1 MIIDHIKRTIQLGS
15 VYSIGSISQ
24 GALFVLLFP
33 IYTSF
38 LSPQDF
44 GIIGLMS
51 ITVSLLSRFVSS
63 PINSA
68 FTRFYYAPEYKEK
81 SGLLLFNLF
90 LWALL
95 IITCCAVIFWRV
107 SEYLAGILLQDRNL
121 GHLLKIYA
129 LILFLQP
136 FSSLFLCL
144 LRMLERAKYF
154 IFTSISSALL
164 SAGLTLYLLTVLKK
178 GVLALIVGNL
188 FGLIVIAIMI
198 FPVFIKR
205 LTFKLS
211 RSVLIPPLKYA
222 YPLLLSEYSNLL
234 IQSGDRYV
242 LRIFNSVSVV
252 GLYSFGY
259 QIAGILQ
266 IALVTPLKQALQPVV
281 LKQEEDPEA
290 IRDFLRVGAT
300 YFYLIGC
307 AACLLISLFSREIL
321 TLFAR
326 NEAFWEAWIIVP
338 IITYSYVQHGVGNF
352 VGWGMGLMKKSFHV
366 SGIVLIAASV
376 NIGLNFLFVPQW
388 GMLGAAFATMLSYIV
403 WNFLK
408 AYYSAKFYNL
418 HFEVGRFLHITGI
431 GFGLYGLSLLVANSS
446 AVEINMALKFLFF
459 LGYPLMLWSTG
470 FFSEGE
476 KEYLLKPVNGFKRIY
491 RSISYSKD
499 ISGRER

>member
-1 MIIDHIKRTIQLGS
+1 MNSSFKKIVSLGS
-15 VYSIGSISQ
+15 LYSLGSISQ

-51 ITVSLLSRFVSS
+51 ITVSLLTRFVSS

-68 FTRFYYAPEYKEK
+68 FTRFYYAPEYEEK
-81 SGLLLFNLF
+81 SGILLFNLF

-95 IITCCAVIFWRV
+95 IVTCCAVTFWRI
-107 SEYLAGILLQDRNL
+107 SEYLAGIILQDRNL
-121 GHLLKIYA
+121 AHLLKIYA

-136 FSSLFLCL
+136 FSSLFFCL

-154 IFTSISSALL
+154 VFTSISSLLL
-164 SAGLTLYLLTVLKK
+164 SAGLTLYLLIVLKK
-178 GVLALIVGNL
+178 GVLSLIVGNL
-188 FGLIVIAIMI
+188 FSLIITVIMI
-198 FPVFIKR
+198 LPIFIRRSTFR
-205 LTFKLS
+205 LSHST
-211 RSVLIPPLKYA
+211 LIPPLKYA

-242 LRIFNSVSVV
+242 LRIFNSVSMV
-252 GLYSFGY
+252 GLYAFGY

-266 IALVTPLKQALQPVV
+266 TALVTPLKQALQPVV
-281 LKQEEDPEA
+281 LKQEKDSEA
-290 IRDFLRVGAT
+290 IRGFLRMGAT

-321 TLFAR
+321 MLFAR
-326 NEAFWEAWIIVP
+326 KEAFWAAWVIVP
-338 IITYSYVQHGVGNF
+338 IITYSYVQHGLGNF

-366 SGIVLIAASV
+366 SGIVLVAALV

-403 WNFLK
+403 WNVLK
-408 AYYSAKFYNL
+408 AYYSAKFYDL
-418 HFEVGRFLHITGI
+418 RFEVGRLLHITVI
-431 GFGLYGLSLLVANSS
+431 GFGLYGLSLLVDNNGAIGTD
-446 AVEINMALKFLFF
+446 VALKLLLF
-459 LGYPLMLWSTG
+459 LGYPLILWSTG
-470 FFSEGE
+470 FFSERE
-476 KEYLLKPVNGFKRIY
+476 KEYLLKPVNRFKKAY
-491 RSISYSKD
+491 
-499 ISGRER
+499 

>member
-15 VYSIGSISQ
+15 IYSIGSISQ

-51 ITVSLLSRFVSS
+51 ITVSVLTRFVSS
-63 PINSA
+63 PLNSA
-68 FTRFYYAPEYKEK
+68 FTRFYYAPEYREK
-81 SGLLLFNLF
+81 SGILLFNLF

-95 IITCCAVIFWRV
+95 IITCFAVIFWRI
-107 SEYLAGILLQDRNL
+107 SEYLAGVLLQDRNL
-121 GHLLKIYA
+121 AHLLKIYA

-154 IFTSISSALL
+154 VFTSISSLLL

-188 FGLIVIAIMI
+188 LSLIVTIIMVL
-198 FPVFIKR
+198 PVFIKKS
-205 LTFKLS
+205 TFKLS
-211 RSVLIPPLKYA
+211 RSTLIPPLKYA

-242 LRIFNSVSVV
+242 LRIFNSVSMV

-266 IALVTPLKQALQPVV
+266 TALVTPLKQALQPVV

-290 IRDFLRVGAT
+290 IRHLLRMGAT

-321 TLFAR
+321 MLFAR
-326 NEAFWEAWIIVP
+326 KEVFWAAWVIVP
-338 IITYSYVQHGVGNF
+338 IITYSYVQHGLGNF

-366 SGIVLIAASV
+366 SGIVLVAALV

-388 GMLGAAFATMLSYIV
+388 DMLGAAFATMLSYIV

-408 AYYSAKFYNL
+408 AYYSAKFYDL
-418 HFEVGRFLHITGI
+418 HFEVGRLLHITGI
-431 GFGLYGLSLLVANSS
+431 GFGLYGLSLLVANNR
-446 AVEINMALKFLFF
+446 AIGTDVALKLLFF
-459 LGYPLMLWSTG
+459 FGYPLILWGTG

-476 KEYLLKPVNGFKRIY
+476 KEYLLKPVNRLKKVY
-491 RSISYSKD
+491 
-499 ISGRER
+499 

>member
-15 VYSIGSISQ
+15 IYSIGSISQ

-51 ITVSLLSRFVSS
+51 ITVSLLTRFVSS

-81 SGLLLFNLF
+81 NGILLFNLF

-95 IITCCAVIFWRV
+95 IITCCAVIFWRI
-107 SEYLAGILLQDRNL
+107 SEYLAGVLLQDRNL
-121 GHLLKIYA
+121 AHLLKVYA

-136 FSSLFLCL
+136 LSSLFLCL
-144 LRMLERAKYF
+144 LRMLEKAKYSV
-154 IFTSISSALL
+154 FTSISSLLL
-164 SAGLTLYLLTVLKK
+164 SAGLTLYLLIVLKE

-188 FGLIVIAIMI
+188 IGLIVTVIMVL
-198 FPVFIKR
+198 PVFVKR
-205 LTFKLS
+205 STFKLS

-242 LRIFNSVSVV
+242 LRIFNSVSMV
-252 GLYSFGY
+252 GLYAFGY

-266 IALVTPLKQALQPVV
+266 TALVTPVKQALQPIV

-290 IRDFLRVGAT
+290 VRHFLKVGAT

-321 TLFAR
+321 MLFAR
-326 NEAFWEAWIIVP
+326 KEAFWGAWVIVP
-338 IITYSYVQHGVGNF
+338 IITYSYVQHGIGNF
-352 VGWGMGLMKKSFHV
+352 VGWGMGLMKKSFHM
-366 SGIVLIAASV
+366 SGIVLIAASA

-403 WNFLK
+403 WNVLK
-408 AYYSAKFYNL
+408 AYYSAKFYDL
-418 HFEVGRFLHITGI
+418 HFEVGRLLHITVI
-431 GFGLYGLSLLVANSS
+431 GVGLYGLSLFIANNG
-446 AVEINMALKFLFF
+446 AIGTDMALKLLCC
-459 LGYPLMLWSTG
+459 LGYPLILWGTG
-470 FFSEGE
+470 FFSGNE
-476 KEYLLKPVNGFKRIY
+476 KEYLLKPVKGFKKVY
-491 RSISYSKD
+491 
-499 ISGRER
+499 

>member
-15 VYSIGSISQ
+15 IYSIGSISQ

-38 LSPQDF
+38 LSPHDF

-51 ITVSLLSRFVSS
+51 ITVSLLTRFVSS

-81 SGLLLFNLF
+81 SGILLFNLF

-95 IITCCAVIFWRV
+95 IITCCAVIFWRI
-107 SEYLAGILLQDRNL
+107 SEHLAGVLLQDRNL
-121 GHLLKIYA
+121 AHLLKIYA

-136 FSSLFLCL
+136 LSSLFLCL

-154 IFTSISSALL
+154 VFTSISSLLL
-164 SAGLTLYLLTVLKK
+164 SAGLTLYLLIVLKK
-178 GVLALIVGNL
+178 GVLSLIVGNL
-188 FGLIVIAIMI
+188 FSLIVTVIMV

-205 LTFKLS
+205 STFKLS

-242 LRIFNSVSVV
+242 LRFFNSVSMV
-252 GLYSFGY
+252 GIYSFGY

-266 IALVTPLKQALQPVV
+266 TALVTPLKQALQPVV

-290 IRDFLRVGAT
+290 IRHFLRVGAT
-300 YFYLIGC
+300 YFYLVGC

-321 TLFAR
+321 MLFAR
-326 NEAFWEAWIIVP
+326 KEVFWAAWVIVP
-338 IITYSYVQHGVGNF
+338 IITYSYVQHGLGNF

-366 SGIVLIAASV
+366 SGTVLVAALV

-408 AYYSAKFYNL
+408 AYYSAKFYGL
-418 HFEVGRFLHITGI
+418 HFEVSRLLHITVI
-431 GFGLYGLSLLVANSS
+431 GFGLYGLSLVVANNR
-446 AVEINMALKFLFF
+446 AIGTEVALKFLFF
-459 LGYPLMLWSTG
+459 LGYPLILWGTG

-476 KEYLLKPVNGFKRIY
+476 KEHLLKLVNRFKKVY
-491 RSISYSKD
+491 
-499 ISGRER
+499 

>member
-1 MIIDHIKRTIQLGS
+1 MIIDHIRRTIQLGS
-15 VYSIGSISQ
+15 IYSIGSISQ

-38 LSPQDF
+38 LSPHDF

-51 ITVSLLSRFVSS
+51 ITVSLLTRFVSA

-81 SGLLLFNLF
+81 SGILLFNLF
-90 LWALL
+90 LWTLL
-95 IITCCAVIFWRV
+95 IITCCAVIFWRI
-107 SEYLAGILLQDRNL
+107 SEYLAGVLLQDRNL
-121 GHLLKIYA
+121 AHLLKIYA

-136 FSSLFLCL
+136 LSSLFLCL

-154 IFTSISSALL
+154 VFTSISSLLL

-188 FGLIVIAIMI
+188 LSLIVTVIMVL
-198 FPVFIKR
+198 PVFIKR
-205 LTFKLS
+205 STFKLS
-211 RSVLIPPLKYA
+211 CSTLIPPLKYA

-242 LRIFNSVSVV
+242 LRIFNSVSMV
-252 GLYSFGY
+252 GLYAFGY

-266 IALVTPLKQALQPVV
+266 TALVTPLKQALQPVV
-281 LKQEEDPEA
+281 LKQEADPEA
-290 IRDFLRVGAT
+290 IRSFLRVGAT
-300 YFYLIGC
+300 YFYLVGC

-321 TLFAR
+321 MLFAR
-326 NEAFWEAWIIVP
+326 KEAFWAAWVIVP
-338 IITYSYVQHGVGNF
+338 IITYSYVQHGLGNF

-366 SGIVLIAASV
+366 SGIVLVAAVV

-403 WNFLK
+403 WNLLK
-408 AYYSAKFYNL
+408 AYYSAKFYSL
-418 HFEVGRFLHITGI
+418 HFEVGRLLHITVI
-431 GFGLYGLSLLVANSS
+431 GFGLYGLSLVADNSGTIGTE
-446 AVEINMALKFLFF
+446 VALKLLFF
-459 LGYPLMLWSTG
+459 LGYPLILWSTG
-470 FFSEGE
+470 FFLESE
-476 KEYLLKPVNGFKRIY
+476 KEYLLKPVNRFKKIY
-491 RSISYSKD
+491 
-499 ISGRER
+499 

>member
-15 VYSIGSISQ
+15 IYSIGSISQ

-44 GIIGLMS
+44 GIIGLIS
-51 ITVSLLSRFVSS
+51 ITVSLLTRFVSS
-63 PINSA
+63 PLNSA
-68 FTRFYYAPEYKEK
+68 FTRFYYSPEYREK
-81 SGLLLFNLF
+81 SGILLFNLF

-95 IITCCAVIFWRV
+95 IITCFAVIFWRI

-121 GHLLKIYA
+121 AHLLKIYA

-154 IFTSISSALL
+154 VFTSISSLLL

-188 FGLIVIAIMI
+188 LSLIVTIIMVL
-198 FPVFIKR
+198 PVFIKKS
-205 LTFKLS
+205 TFKLS
-211 RSVLIPPLKYA
+211 RSTLIPPLKYA

-242 LRIFNSVSVV
+242 LRIFNSVSTV

-266 IALVTPLKQALQPVV
+266 TALVTPLKQALQPVV

-290 IRDFLRVGAT
+290 IRHLLRMGAT

-321 TLFAR
+321 MLFAR
-326 NEAFWEAWIIVP
+326 KEVFWAAWVIVP
-338 IITYSYVQHGVGNF
+338 TITYSYVQHGLGNF

-366 SGIVLIAASV
+366 SGIVLVAALV
-376 NIGLNFLFVPQW
+376 NIGLNFLFIPQW
-388 GMLGAAFATMLSYIV
+388 GMLGAAFATMVSYIV

-408 AYYSAKFYNL
+408 AYYSAKFYDL
-418 HFEVGRFLHITGI
+418 HFEVGRLLHITGI
-431 GFGLYGLSLLVANSS
+431 GFGLYGLSLLVANNRGIGTD
-446 AVEINMALKFLFF
+446 VALKLLFF
-459 LGYPLMLWSTG
+459 FGYPLILWGTG

-476 KEYLLKPVNGFKRIY
+476 KEYLLKPVNRLKKVY
-491 RSISYSKD
+491 
-499 ISGRER
+499 

>member
-1 MIIDHIKRTIQLGS
+1 MIIDQIKRTIQLGS
-15 VYSIGSISQ
+15 IYSIGSISQ

-38 LSPQDF
+38 LSPHDF

-51 ITVSLLSRFVSS
+51 ITVSLLTRFVSA

-81 SGLLLFNLF
+81 SGILLFNLF

-95 IITCCAVIFWRV
+95 IITFCTVIFWRI
-107 SEYLAGILLQDRNL
+107 SEYLAGVLLQDRSL
-121 GHLLKIYA
+121 AHLLKVYA

-136 FSSLFLCL
+136 LSSLFLCL

-154 IFTSISSALL
+154 VFTSISSLL
-164 SAGLTLYLLTVLKK
+164 ISAGLTLYLLIVLKK
-178 GVLALIVGNL
+178 GVLSLIVGNL
-188 FGLIVIAIMI
+188 LSLIVTVIMVL
-198 FPVFIKR
+198 PVFIKR
-205 LTFKLS
+205 STFKLS
-211 RSVLIPPLKYA
+211 RSILIPPLKYA

-242 LRIFNSVSVV
+242 LRIFNSVSMV

-266 IALVTPLKQALQPVV
+266 TALVTPLKQALQPVV
-281 LKQEEDPEA
+281 LKQEADPAA
-290 IRDFLRVGAT
+290 IRGFLRVGAT

-321 TLFAR
+321 MLFAR
-326 NEAFWEAWIIVP
+326 KEVFWAAWVIVP
-338 IITYSYVQHGVGNF
+338 IITYSYVQHGLGNF

-366 SGIVLIAASV
+366 SGIVLVAALV
-376 NIGLNFLFVPQW
+376 NIGLNFLLVPQW

-403 WNFLK
+403 WNVLK
-408 AYYSAKFYNL
+408 AYYSAKFYDL
-418 HFEVGRFLHITGI
+418 RFEVGRLLHITVI
-431 GFGLYGLSLLVANSS
+431 GFGLYGLSLLVDNNGAIGTD
-446 AVEINMALKFLFF
+446 VALKLLFF
-459 LGYPLMLWSTG
+459 LGYPLILWATG
-470 FFSEGE
+470 FFSESE
-476 KEYLLKPVNGFKRIY
+476 KEYLLKPVNRFKKAY
-491 RSISYSKD
+491 
-499 ISGRER
+499 

>member
-15 VYSIGSISQ
+15 IYSIGSISQ

-51 ITVSLLSRFVSS
+51 ITVSLLTRFVSS

-68 FTRFYYAPEYKEK
+68 FTRFYYAPEYREK
-81 SGLLLFNLF
+81 SGILLFNLF

-95 IITCCAVIFWRV
+95 IIICCAIIFWQI
-107 SEYLAGILLQDRNL
+107 SEYLAEILLQDRDL
-121 GHLLKIYA
+121 AHLLKIYA

-136 FSSLFLCL
+136 FSSLLLCL

-154 IFTSISSALL
+154 VFTSISSLLL

-188 FGLIVIAIMI
+188 ISLIVTVIMVL
-198 FPVFIKR
+198 PVFVKR
-205 LTFKLS
+205 STFKLS
-211 RSVLIPPLKYA
+211 RSTLIPPLKYA

-242 LRIFNSVSVV
+242 LRIFNSVSTV

-266 IALVTPLKQALQPVV
+266 TVLVTPLKQALQPVV

-290 IRDFLRVGAT
+290 IRHFLRTGAT
-300 YFYLIGC
+300 YFYLIAC

-321 TLFAR
+321 MLFAR
-326 NEAFWEAWIIVP
+326 KEVFWAAWVIVP
-338 IITYSYVQHGVGNF
+338 IITYSYVQHGLGNF

-366 SGIVLIAASV
+366 SGIVLVAALV
-376 NIGLNFLFVPQW
+376 NIGLNFLLVPQW

-403 WNFLK
+403 WNLLK
-408 AYYSAKFYNL
+408 AYYSAKFYDL
-418 HFEVGRFLHITGI
+418 HFEVGRLLHITGI
-431 GFGLYGLSLLVANSS
+431 GLGLYGLSLLVANSG
-446 AVEINMALKFLFF
+446 AIGTDMALKFLFF
-459 LGYPLMLWSTG
+459 LGYPLILWGTG

-476 KEYLLKPVNGFKRIY
+476 KEYLLKPVNRLKKVY
-491 RSISYSKD
+491 
-499 ISGRER
+499 

>member
-15 VYSIGSISQ
+15 IYSIGSISQ

-38 LSPQDF
+38 LSPHDF

-51 ITVSLLSRFVSS
+51 ITVSLLTRFVSS
-63 PINSA
+63 PLNSA
-68 FTRFYYAPEYKEK
+68 FTRFYYAPEYRGK
-81 SGLLLFNLF
+81 SGILLFNLF

-95 IITCCAVIFWRV
+95 IITCFAVIFWRI
-107 SEYLAGILLQDRNL
+107 SEYLAGVLLQDRNL
-121 GHLLKIYA
+121 AHLLKIYA

-136 FSSLFLCL
+136 LSSLFLCL

-154 IFTSISSALL
+154 VLTSISSLLL
-164 SAGLTLYLLTVLKK
+164 SASLTLYLLTVLKK
-178 GVLALIVGNL
+178 GVLSLIVGNL
-188 FGLIVIAIMI
+188 LSLIVTVIIVL
-198 FPVFIKR
+198 PVFIKQS
-205 LTFKLS
+205 TFKLS
-211 RSVLIPPLKYA
+211 RSTLIPPLKYA

-242 LRIFNSVSVV
+242 LRIFNSVSMV

-266 IALVTPLKQALQPVV
+266 AALVTPLKQALQPVV

-290 IRDFLRVGAT
+290 IRNLLRTGAT

-321 TLFAR
+321 MLFAR
-326 NEAFWEAWIIVP
+326 KEVFWAAWVIVP
-338 IITYSYVQHGVGNF
+338 IITYSYVQHGLGNF

-366 SGIVLIAASV
+366 SGIVLVAALV

-388 GMLGAAFATMLSYIV
+388 GMLGAAFATMVSYIV

-418 HFEVGRFLHITGI
+418 HFEVGRLLHITGI
-431 GFGLYGLSLLVANSS
+431 GFGLYGVSLLVANSGTIGTD
-446 AVEINMALKFLFF
+446 VALKLLFF
-459 LGYPLMLWSTG
+459 FGYPLILWGTG

-476 KEYLLKPVNGFKRIY
+476 KEYLLKPVNRLKKVY
-491 RSISYSKD
+491 
-499 ISGRER
+499 

>member
-15 VYSIGSISQ
+15 IYSIGSISQ

-51 ITVSLLSRFVSS
+51 ITVSLLTRFVSS
-63 PINSA
+63 PLNSA
-68 FTRFYYAPEYKEK
+68 FTRFYYAPEYREK
-81 SGLLLFNLF
+81 SGILLFNLF

-95 IITCCAVIFWRV
+95 IITCFAVIFWRI
-107 SEYLAGILLQDRNL
+107 SEYLAGVLLQDRNL
-121 GHLLKIYA
+121 AHLLKIYA

-154 IFTSISSALL
+154 VFTSISSLLL

-188 FGLIVIAIMI
+188 LSLIVTIIMVL
-198 FPVFIKR
+198 PVFIKKS
-205 LTFKLS
+205 TFRLS
-211 RSVLIPPLKYA
+211 RSTLIPPLKYA

-242 LRIFNSVSVV
+242 LRIFNSVSTV

-266 IALVTPLKQALQPVV
+266 TALVTPLKQALQPVV

-290 IRDFLRVGAT
+290 IRHLLRMGAT

-307 AACLLISLFSREIL
+307 ATCLLISLFSREIL
-321 TLFAR
+321 MLFAR
-326 NEAFWEAWIIVP
+326 KEVFWAAWVIVP
-338 IITYSYVQHGVGNF
+338 TITYSYVQHGLGNF

-366 SGIVLIAASV
+366 SGIVLVAALV
-376 NIGLNFLFVPQW
+376 NIGLNFLFIPQW

-418 HFEVGRFLHITGI
+418 HFEVGRLLHITGI
-431 GFGLYGLSLLVANSS
+431 GFGLYGLSLLVANNR
-446 AVEINMALKFLFF
+446 APPGTRQPPGA
-459 LGYPLMLWSTG
+459 
-470 FFSEGE
+470 
-476 KEYLLKPVNGFKRIY
+476 
-491 RSISYSKD
+491 
-499 ISGRER
+499 

>member
-15 VYSIGSISQ
+15 IYSIGSISQ

-51 ITVSLLSRFVSS
+51 ITVSLLTRFVSS
-63 PINSA
+63 PLNSA
-68 FTRFYYAPEYKEK
+68 FTRFYYAPEYREK
-81 SGLLLFNLF
+81 SGILLFNLF

-95 IITCCAVIFWRV
+95 IITCFAVIFWRI
-107 SEYLAGILLQDRNL
+107 SEYLAGVLLQDRNL
-121 GHLLKIYA
+121 AHLLKIYA

-154 IFTSISSALL
+154 VFTSISSLLL

-188 FGLIVIAIMI
+188 LSLIVTIIMVL
-198 FPVFIKR
+198 PVFIKKS
-205 LTFKLS
+205 TFKLS
-211 RSVLIPPLKYA
+211 RSTLIPPLKYA

-242 LRIFNSVSVV
+242 LRIFNSVSTV

-266 IALVTPLKQALQPVV
+266 TALVTPLKQALQPVV

-290 IRDFLRVGAT
+290 IRHLLRMGAT

-321 TLFAR
+321 MLFAR
-326 NEAFWEAWIIVP
+326 KEVFWAAWVIVP
-338 IITYSYVQHGVGNF
+338 TITYSYVQHGLGNF

-366 SGIVLIAASV
+366 SGIVLVAALV

-408 AYYSAKFYNL
+408 AYYSAKFYDL
-418 HFEVGRFLHITGI
+418 HFEVGRLLHITGI
-431 GFGLYGLSLLVANSS
+431 GFGLYGLSLLVANNR
-446 AVEINMALKFLFF
+446 AIGTDVALKLLFF
-459 LGYPLMLWSTG
+459 FGYPLILWGTG

-476 KEYLLKPVNGFKRIY
+476 KEYLLKPVNRLKKVY
-491 RSISYSKD
+491 
-499 ISGRER
+499 

>member
-15 VYSIGSISQ
+15 IYSIGSISQ

-51 ITVSLLSRFVSS
+51 ITVSLLTRFVSS
-63 PINSA
+63 PLNSA
-68 FTRFYYAPEYKEK
+68 FTRFYYAPEYREK
-81 SGLLLFNLF
+81 SGILLFNLF

-95 IITCCAVIFWRV
+95 IITCFAVIFWRI
-107 SEYLAGILLQDRNL
+107 SEYLAGVLLQDRNL
-121 GHLLKIYA
+121 AHLLKIYA

-154 IFTSISSALL
+154 VFTSISSLLL

-188 FGLIVIAIMI
+188 LSLIVTIIMVL
-198 FPVFIKR
+198 PVFIKKS
-205 LTFKLS
+205 TFKLS
-211 RSVLIPPLKYA
+211 RSTLIPPLKYA

-242 LRIFNSVSVV
+242 LRIFNSVSTV

-266 IALVTPLKQALQPVV
+266 TALVTPLKQALQPVV

-290 IRDFLRVGAT
+290 IRHLLRMGAT

-321 TLFAR
+321 MLFAR
-326 NEAFWEAWIIVP
+326 KEVFWAAWVIVP
-338 IITYSYVQHGVGNF
+338 TITYSYVQHGLGNF

-366 SGIVLIAASV
+366 SGIVLVAALV
-376 NIGLNFLFVPQW
+376 NIGLNFLFIPQW

-408 AYYSAKFYNL
+408 AYYSAKFYDL
-418 HFEVGRFLHITGI
+418 HFEVGRLLHITGI
-431 GFGLYGLSLLVANSS
+431 GFGLYGLSLLVANNRGIGTD
-446 AVEINMALKFLFF
+446 VALKFLFF
-459 LGYPLMLWSTG
+459 LGYPLILWSTG

-476 KEYLLKPVNGFKRIY
+476 KEYLLKPVNRLKKVY
-491 RSISYSKD
+491 
-499 ISGRER
+499 

>member
-1 MIIDHIKRTIQLGS
+1 MNSSFKKIISLGS
-15 VYSIGSISQ
+15 LYSLGSISQ

-51 ITVSLLSRFVSS
+51 ITINLLTRFVSS

-68 FTRFYYAPEYKEK
+68 FTRFYYAPEYEEK
-81 SGLLLFNLF
+81 SGVLLFNLF
-90 LWALL
+90 LLALL
-95 IITCCAVIFWRV
+95 IISCCTVIFWRI
-107 SEYLAGILLQDRNL
+107 SEYLAEVILQDRNL
-121 GHLLKIYA
+121 AHILKIYA
-129 LILFLQP
+129 WILFLQP
-136 FSSLFLCL
+136 FSSLFFCL
-144 LRMLERAKYF
+144 LRMLEKAKYF
-154 IFTSISSALL
+154 VCTSISSLLL
-164 SAGLTLYLLTVLKK
+164 SAGLTLYLLIVLKK
-178 GVLALIVGNL
+178 GVLAPIVGNL
-188 FGLIVIAIMI
+188 FGLMVTVIMI
-198 FPVFIKR
+198 LPVFIKR
-205 LTFKLS
+205 STFKLS
-211 RSVLIPPLKYA
+211 RSTLIPPLKYA
-222 YPLLLSEYSNLL
+222 YPLLLSEYSNLF

-242 LRIFNSVSVV
+242 LRIFNSVSMV

-266 IALVTPLKQALQPVV
+266 TALVTPLKQALQPIV
-281 LKQEEDPEA
+281 LKQEDNPEA
-290 IRDFLRVGAT
+290 IRHFLRLGAT

-321 TLFAR
+321 MLFAR
-326 NEAFWEAWIIVP
+326 KEAFWAAWVIVP

-366 SGIVLIAASV
+366 SGIVLIAALV

-408 AYYSAKFYNL
+408 AYYSARFYNL
-418 HFEVGRFLHITGI
+418 HFEVGRLLHITGI
-431 GFGLYGLSLLVANSS
+431 GFGLYGLSLLVVNNS
-446 AVEINMALKFLFF
+446 ALEINVALKLLFF
-459 LGYPLMLWSTG
+459 LGYPLILWITG
-470 FFSEGE
+470 FFSESE

-491 RSISYSKD
+491 RNVSYSKD
-499 ISGRER
+499 TSER

>member
-15 VYSIGSISQ
+15 IYSIGSISQ

-51 ITVSLLSRFVSS
+51 ITVSLLTRFVSS
-63 PINSA
+63 PLNSA
-68 FTRFYYAPEYKEK
+68 FTRFYYAPEYREK
-81 SGLLLFNLF
+81 SGILLFNLF

-95 IITCCAVIFWRV
+95 IITCFAVIFWRI

-121 GHLLKIYA
+121 AHLLKIYA

-154 IFTSISSALL
+154 VFTSISSLLL

-188 FGLIVIAIMI
+188 LSLIVTIIMVL
-198 FPVFIKR
+198 PVFIKKS
-205 LTFKLS
+205 TFKLS
-211 RSVLIPPLKYA
+211 RSTLIPPLKYA

-242 LRIFNSVSVV
+242 LRIFNSVSTV

-266 IALVTPLKQALQPVV
+266 TALVTPLKQALQPVV

-290 IRDFLRVGAT
+290 IRHLLRMGAT

-321 TLFAR
+321 MLFAR
-326 NEAFWEAWIIVP
+326 KEVFWAAWVIVP
-338 IITYSYVQHGVGNF
+338 TITYSYVQHGLGNF

-366 SGIVLIAASV
+366 SGIVLVAALV

-408 AYYSAKFYNL
+408 AYYSAKFYDL
-418 HFEVGRFLHITGI
+418 HFEVGRLLHITGI
-431 GFGLYGLSLLVANSS
+431 GFGLYGLSLLVANNR
-446 AVEINMALKFLFF
+446 AIGTDVALKLLFF
-459 LGYPLMLWSTG
+459 FGYPLILWGTG

-476 KEYLLKPVNGFKRIY
+476 KEYLLKPVNRLKKVY
-491 RSISYSKD
+491 
-499 ISGRER
+499 

>member
-1 MIIDHIKRTIQLGS
+1 MP
-15 VYSIGSISQ
+15 
-24 GALFVLLFP
+24 LL
-33 IYTSF
+33 
-38 LSPQDF
+38 D
-44 GIIGLMS
+44 
-51 ITVSLLSRFVSS
+51 
-63 PINSA
+63 
-68 FTRFYYAPEYKEK
+68 FYYAPEYKEK

-188 FGLIVIAIMI
+188 FGLIVTVIMI

-205 LTFKLS
+205 STFKLS

-352 VGWGMGLMKKSFHV
+352 VGWGMGLMKKIVPCFRNSV
-366 SGIVLIAASV
+366 DSGIGQYWIKLSLCSSMGHVRGCICYHAILHCVELLESILFSKNSIISTLRLEDFYISQASDSDSTGCLCWLPIAA
-376 NIGLNFLFVPQW
+376 L
-388 GMLGAAFATMLSYIV
+388 
-403 WNFLK
+403 
-408 AYYSAKFYNL
+408 
-418 HFEVGRFLHITGI
+418 
-431 GFGLYGLSLLVANSS
+431 
-446 AVEINMALKFLFF
+446 
-459 LGYPLMLWSTG
+459 
-470 FFSEGE
+470 
-476 KEYLLKPVNGFKRIY
+476 
-491 RSISYSKD
+491 
-499 ISGRER
+499 

>member
-1 MIIDHIKRTIQLGS
+1 MNSSFKKIISLGS
-15 VYSIGSISQ
+15 LYSLGSISQ

-51 ITVSLLSRFVSS
+51 ITVSLLTRFVSA

-81 SGLLLFNLF
+81 SGILLFNLF

-95 IITCCAVIFWRV
+95 IITCCAVIFWQI
-107 SEYLAGILLQDRNL
+107 SEYLAGIILQDRNL
-121 GHLLKIYA
+121 AHLLKIYA

-136 FSSLFLCL
+136 LSSLFLCL

-154 IFTSISSALL
+154 VCTSISSLL
-164 SAGLTLYLLTVLKK
+164 ISAGLTLYLLTVLKK
-178 GVLALIVGNL
+178 GVLSLIVGNL
-188 FGLIVIAIMI
+188 FSLIVTVIMVL
-198 FPVFIKR
+198 PVFIKR
-205 LTFKLS
+205 STFKPS

-242 LRIFNSVSVV
+242 LRIFNSVSMV

-266 IALVTPLKQALQPVV
+266 TALVTPLKQALQPIV

-290 IRDFLRVGAT
+290 IRHFLRVGAT

-321 TLFAR
+321 MIFAR
-326 NEAFWEAWIIVP
+326 KEAFWAAWVIVP
-338 IITYSYVQHGVGNF
+338 IITYSYVQHGLGNF

-366 SGIVLIAASV
+366 SGIVLVAALV

-403 WNFLK
+403 WNGLK
-408 AYYSAKFYNL
+408 AYYSAKFYDL
-418 HFEVGRFLHITGI
+418 RFEVGRLLHITGI
-431 GFGLYGLSLLVANSS
+431 GFGLYGVSLLVTNNGTIGTD
-446 AVEINMALKFLFF
+446 VALKFLFF
-459 LGYPLMLWSTG
+459 LGYPLILWGTG

-476 KEYLLKPVNGFKRIY
+476 KEYLLKPVKGLKKVY
-491 RSISYSKD
+491 
-499 ISGRER
+499 

>member
-15 VYSIGSISQ
+15 IYSIGSISQ

-51 ITVSLLSRFVSS
+51 ITVSLLTRFVSS

-68 FTRFYYAPEYKEK
+68 FTRFYYAPEYREK
-81 SGLLLFNLF
+81 SGILLFNLF

-95 IITCCAVIFWRV
+95 IIICCAIIFWQI
-107 SEYLAGILLQDRNL
+107 SEYLAGILLQGRNL
-121 GHLLKIYA
+121 AYLLKIYA

-154 IFTSISSALL
+154 VFTSISSLLL

-188 FGLIVIAIMI
+188 LGLIVTVIMVL
-198 FPVFIKR
+198 PVFIKR
-205 LTFKLS
+205 STFKLS

-242 LRIFNSVSVV
+242 LRIFNSVSTV

-266 IALVTPLKQALQPVV
+266 TVLVAPLKQALQPVV
-281 LKQEEDPEA
+281 LKQEENPEA
-290 IRDFLRVGAT
+290 IRHFLRTGAT
-300 YFYLIGC
+300 YFYLIAC

-321 TLFAR
+321 MLFAR
-326 NEAFWEAWIIVP
+326 KEVFWAAWVIVP
-338 IITYSYVQHGVGNF
+338 IITYSYVQHGLGNF

-366 SGIVLIAASV
+366 SGIVLVAALM

-408 AYYSAKFYNL
+408 AYYSAKFYDL
-418 HFEVGRFLHITGI
+418 HFEVGRLLHITGI
-431 GFGLYGLSLLVANSS
+431 GFGLYGVSLLVTNSGT
-446 AVEINMALKFLFF
+446 IGTDMALKFLFF
-459 LGYPLMLWSTG
+459 LGYPLILWSTG
-470 FFSEGE
+470 FFSKGE
-476 KEYLLKPVNGFKRIY
+476 KEYLLKPVNRLKKVY
-491 RSISYSKD
+491 
-499 ISGRER
+499 

>member
-1 MIIDHIKRTIQLGS
+1 MIIDQIKRTIQLGS
-15 VYSIGSISQ
+15 IYSVGSISQ

-38 LSPQDF
+38 LSPHDF

-51 ITVSLLSRFVSS
+51 ITVSLLTRFVSA

-81 SGLLLFNLF
+81 SGILLFNLF

-95 IITCCAVIFWRV
+95 IITFCAVIFWRI
-107 SEYLAGILLQDRNL
+107 SEYLAGVLLQDRSL
-121 GHLLKIYA
+121 AHLLKVYA

-136 FSSLFLCL
+136 LSSLFLCL

-154 IFTSISSALL
+154 VFTSISSLL
-164 SAGLTLYLLTVLKK
+164 ISAGLTLYLLIVLKK
-178 GVLALIVGNL
+178 GVLSLIVGNL
-188 FGLIVIAIMI
+188 LSLIVTVIMVL
-198 FPVFIKR
+198 PVFIKR
-205 LTFKLS
+205 STFKLS
-211 RSVLIPPLKYA
+211 RSILIPPLKYA

-242 LRIFNSVSVV
+242 LRIFNSVSMV

-266 IALVTPLKQALQPVV
+266 TALVTPLKQALQPVV
-281 LKQEEDPEA
+281 LKQEADPAA
-290 IRDFLRVGAT
+290 IRGFLRVGAT

-321 TLFAR
+321 MLFAR
-326 NEAFWEAWIIVP
+326 KEVFWAAWVIVP
-338 IITYSYVQHGVGNF
+338 IITYSYVQHGLGNF

-366 SGIVLIAASV
+366 SGIVLVAALV
-376 NIGLNFLFVPQW
+376 NIGLNFLLVPQW

-408 AYYSAKFYNL
+408 AYYSAKFYDL
-418 HFEVGRFLHITGI
+418 RFEVGRLLHITVI
-431 GFGLYGLSLLVANSS
+431 GFGLYGLSLLVDNNGAIGTD
-446 AVEINMALKFLFF
+446 VALKLLFF
-459 LGYPLMLWSTG
+459 LGYPLILWATG
-470 FFSEGE
+470 FFSESE
-476 KEYLLKPVNGFKRIY
+476 KEYLLKPVNRFKKAY
-491 RSISYSKD
+491 
-499 ISGRER
+499 

>member
-15 VYSIGSISQ
+15 IYSIGSISQ

-38 LSPQDF
+38 LSPRDF

-51 ITVSLLSRFVSS
+51 ITVSLLTRFVSS

-81 SGLLLFNLF
+81 SGILLFNLF

-95 IITCCAVIFWRV
+95 IITCCAVIFWRI
-107 SEYLAGILLQDRNL
+107 SEYLAEILLQNRDL
-121 GHLLKIYA
+121 AYLLKIYA

-136 FSSLFLCL
+136 LSSLFLCL

-154 IFTSISSALL
+154 VFTSISSLLL
-164 SAGLTLYLLTVLKK
+164 SAGLTLYLLIVLKK

-188 FGLIVIAIMI
+188 LGLIVTVIMVL
-198 FPVFIKR
+198 PVFIKR
-205 LTFKLS
+205 STFKLS
-211 RSVLIPPLKYA
+211 RSTLIPPLKYA

-242 LRIFNSVSVV
+242 LRIFNSVSMV
-252 GLYSFGY
+252 GLYAFGY

-266 IALVTPLKQALQPVV
+266 TALVTPLKQALQPVI

-290 IRDFLRVGAT
+290 IKGFLRVGAT
-300 YFYLIGC
+300 YFYLVGC
-307 AACLLISLFSREIL
+307 TACLLISLFSREIL
-321 TLFAR
+321 MLFAQK
-326 NEAFWEAWIIVP
+326 EVFWAAWIIVP
-338 IITYSYVQHGVGNF
+338 VITYSYVQHGLGNF

-366 SGIVLIAASV
+366 SGIVLGAALV

-408 AYYSAKFYNL
+408 AYYSAKFYDL
-418 HFEVGRFLHITGI
+418 HFEVRRILHVTGI
-431 GFGLYGLSLLVANSS
+431 GFGLYGLSLLVVSNTANGTD
-446 AVEINMALKFLFF
+446 IGLKFLFF
-459 LGYPLMLWSTG
+459 LGYPLILWSTG
-470 FFSEGE
+470 FFSESE
-476 KEYLLKPVNGFKRIY
+476 REYLLKPVNRLKKVY
-491 RSISYSKD
+491 
-499 ISGRER
+499 

>member
-15 VYSIGSISQ
+15 IYSIGSISQ

-38 LSPQDF
+38 LSPHDF

-51 ITVSLLSRFVSS
+51 ITISLLTRFVSA

-81 SGLLLFNLF
+81 SGVLLFNLF

-95 IITCCAVIFWRV
+95 IIICCAVIFWRI
-107 SEYLAGILLQDRNL
+107 SEYLAGVLLQDRNL
-121 GHLLKIYA
+121 AHLLKIYA

-136 FSSLFLCL
+136 LSSLFLCL

-154 IFTSISSALL
+154 VFTSISSLLL
-164 SAGLTLYLLTVLKK
+164 SAGLTLYLLIVLKK

-188 FGLIVIAIMI
+188 LSLIVTVIMVL
-198 FPVFIKR
+198 PVFIKR
-205 LTFKLS
+205 STFKLS
-211 RSVLIPPLKYA
+211 RATLIPPLKYA

-242 LRIFNSVSVV
+242 LRIFNSVSMV

-266 IALVTPLKQALQPVV
+266 TALVTPLKQALQPVV

-290 IRDFLRVGAT
+290 IRGFLRTGAT

-321 TLFAR
+321 MLFAR
-326 NEAFWEAWIIVP
+326 KEAFWAAWVIVP
-338 IITYSYVQHGVGNF
+338 IITYSYVQHGLGNF

-366 SGIVLIAASV
+366 SGIVLVAALV
-376 NIGLNFLFVPQW
+376 NIGVNFLLVPQW

-403 WNFLK
+403 WNLLK
-408 AYYSAKFYNL
+408 AYYSAKFYDL
-418 HFEVGRFLHITGI
+418 HFEVGRLLHITGI
-431 GFGLYGLSLLVANSS
+431 GFGLYGLSLLVDNNGAIGTD
-446 AVEINMALKFLFF
+446 VALKLLFF
-459 LGYPLMLWSTG
+459 LGYPLILWSTG
-470 FFSEGE
+470 FFSESE
-476 KEYLLKPVNGFKRIY
+476 KEYLLKPVNRFKKAY
-491 RSISYSKD
+491 
-499 ISGRER
+499 

>member
-1 MIIDHIKRTIQLGS
+1 MIIDHIKRTVQLGS
-15 VYSIGSISQ
+15 IYSIGSVSQ

-33 IYTSF
+33 IYTLF

-51 ITVSLLSRFVSS
+51 ITINLLTRFVSS

-81 SGLLLFNLF
+81 SGILLFNLF
-90 LWALL
+90 LLALL
-95 IITCCAVIFWRV
+95 TITCCAVIFWKI

-121 GHLLKIYA
+121 THILKIYA

-154 IFTSISSALL
+154 VFTSISSLLL
-164 SAGLTLYLLTVLKK
+164 SAGLTLYLLIVLKK

-188 FGLIVIAIMI
+188 FGLIVTVIMI
-198 FPVFIKR
+198 LPVFIKKS
-205 LTFKLS
+205 TFKLS
-211 RSVLIPPLKYA
+211 RSTLIPPLKYA

-242 LRIFNSVSVV
+242 LRIFNSVSMV

-266 IALVTPLKQALQPVV
+266 TALVTPLKGALQPVV

-290 IRDFLRVGAT
+290 IRHFLRVGAT

-321 TLFAR
+321 MLFAR
-326 NEAFWEAWIIVP
+326 KEAFWAAWVIVP

-352 VGWGMGLMKKSFHV
+352 VGWGMGLMKKSFHI
-366 SGIVLIAASV
+366 SGIVLISALV
-376 NIGLNFLFVPQW
+376 NIGLNFLFVPRW
-388 GMLGAAFATMLSYIV
+388 GMLGAAFATILSYIV

-408 AYYSAKFYNL
+408 AYYSAKFYDL
-418 HFEVGRFLHITGI
+418 HFEVGRLLHITGI
-431 GFGLYGLSLLVANSS
+431 GFGLYGLSLLVANNR
-446 AVEINMALKFLFF
+446 AMEINVVLKFLFF
-459 LGYPLMLWSTG
+459 LGYPLILWNTG
-470 FFSEGE
+470 FFSESE
-476 KEYLLKPVNGFKRIY
+476 KKYLLKSVNGFKRIY
-491 RSISYSKD
+491 RSVFFSKD
-499 ISGRER
+499 KLERER

>member
-15 VYSIGSISQ
+15 IYSIGSISQ

-51 ITVSLLSRFVSS
+51 ITVSLLTRFVSS
-63 PINSA
+63 PLNSA
-68 FTRFYYAPEYKEK
+68 FTRFYYAPEYREK
-81 SGLLLFNLF
+81 SGILLFNLF

-95 IITCCAVIFWRV
+95 IITCFAVIFWRI
-107 SEYLAGILLQDRNL
+107 SEYLAGVLLQDRNL
-121 GHLLKIYA
+121 AHLLKIYA

-154 IFTSISSALL
+154 VFTSISSLLL

-188 FGLIVIAIMI
+188 LSLIVTIIMVL
-198 FPVFIKR
+198 PVFIKKS
-205 LTFKLS
+205 TFRLS
-211 RSVLIPPLKYA
+211 RSTLIPPLKYA

-242 LRIFNSVSVV
+242 LRIFNSVSTV

-266 IALVTPLKQALQPVV
+266 TALVTPLKQALQPVV

-290 IRDFLRVGAT
+290 IRHLLRMGAT

-321 TLFAR
+321 MLFAR
-326 NEAFWEAWIIVP
+326 KEVFWAAWVIVP
-338 IITYSYVQHGVGNF
+338 IITYSYVQHGLGNF

-366 SGIVLIAASV
+366 SGIVLVAALV
-376 NIGLNFLFVPQW
+376 NIGLNFLFIPQW
-388 GMLGAAFATMLSYIV
+388 GMLGAAFATMVSYIV

-408 AYYSAKFYNL
+408 AYYSAKFYDL
-418 HFEVGRFLHITGI
+418 HFEVGRLLHITGI
-431 GFGLYGLSLLVANSS
+431 GFGLYGLSLLVANNRGIGTD
-446 AVEINMALKFLFF
+446 VALKLLFF
-459 LGYPLMLWSTG
+459 FGYPLILWGTG

-476 KEYLLKPVNGFKRIY
+476 KEYLLKPVNRLKKVY
-491 RSISYSKD
+491 
-499 ISGRER
+499 

>member
-15 VYSIGSISQ
+15 IYSIGSISQ

-51 ITVSLLSRFVSS
+51 ITVSLLTRFVSS
-63 PINSA
+63 PLNSA
-68 FTRFYYAPEYKEK
+68 FTRFYYAPEYREK
-81 SGLLLFNLF
+81 SGILLFNLF

-95 IITCCAVIFWRV
+95 IITCFAVIFWRI

-121 GHLLKIYA
+121 AHLLKIYA

-154 IFTSISSALL
+154 VFTSILSLLL

-188 FGLIVIAIMI
+188 LSLIVTIIMVL
-198 FPVFIKR
+198 PVFIKKS
-205 LTFKLS
+205 TFRLS
-211 RSVLIPPLKYA
+211 RSTLIPPLKYA

-242 LRIFNSVSVV
+242 LRIFNSVSTV

-266 IALVTPLKQALQPVV
+266 TALVTPLKQALQPVV

-290 IRDFLRVGAT
+290 IRHLLRMGAT

-321 TLFAR
+321 MLFAR
-326 NEAFWEAWIIVP
+326 KEVFWAVWVIVP
-338 IITYSYVQHGVGNF
+338 TITYSYVQHGLGNF
-352 VGWGMGLMKKSFHV
+352 IGWGMGLMKKSFHV
-366 SGIVLIAASV
+366 SGIVLVAALV

-408 AYYSAKFYNL
+408 AYYSAKFYDL
-418 HFEVGRFLHITGI
+418 HFEVGRLLHITGI
-431 GFGLYGLSLLVANSS
+431 GFGLYGLSLLVANNR
-446 AVEINMALKFLFF
+446 AIGTDVALKLLFF
-459 LGYPLMLWSTG
+459 FGYPLILWGTG

-476 KEYLLKPVNGFKRIY
+476 KEYLLKPVNRLKKVY
-491 RSISYSKD
+491 
-499 ISGRER
+499 

>member
-1 MIIDHIKRTIQLGS
+1 MNSSFRKIISLGS
-15 VYSIGSISQ
+15 LYSLGSISQ

-51 ITVSLLSRFVSS
+51 ITISLLTRFVSS

-68 FTRFYYAPEYKEK
+68 FTRFYYAPEYREK
-81 SGLLLFNLF
+81 SGILLFNLF

-95 IITCCAVIFWRV
+95 IITCCAVIFWRM
-107 SEYLAGILLQDRNL
+107 SEYLAGVLLQDKNL
-121 GHLLKIYA
+121 AHLLKIYA

-136 FSSLFLCL
+136 FSSLFLCV

-154 IFTSISSALL
+154 IFTSISSLLL

-178 GVLALIVGNL
+178 GVIALIVGNL
-188 FGLIVIAIMI
+188 LGLIVTVIMVL
-198 FPVFIKR
+198 PVFIKKS
-205 LTFKLS
+205 TFKLS
-211 RSVLIPPLKYA
+211 RSTLIPPLKYA

-242 LRIFNSVSVV
+242 LRIFSSVSMV
-252 GLYSFGY
+252 GLYAFGY

-266 IALVTPLKQALQPVV
+266 TALVTPLKQVLQPVV

-290 IRDFLRVGAT
+290 IRHLLKVGAT
-300 YFYLIGC
+300 YFYLVGC

-321 TLFAR
+321 MLFAR
-326 NEAFWEAWIIVP
+326 KEAFWAAWVIVP
-338 IITYSYVQHGVGNF
+338 TITYSYVQHGLGNF

-366 SGIVLIAASV
+366 SGTVLVAALV
-376 NIGLNFLFVPQW
+376 NIGLNFLLVPQR

-408 AYYSAKFYNL
+408 AYYSAKFYDL
-418 HFEVGRFLHITGI
+418 HFEVGRLLHITVT
-431 GFGLYGLSLLVANSS
+431 GFGLYGLSLLVANNG
-446 AVEINMALKFLFF
+446 AIGTDMALKFLFF
-459 LGYPLMLWSTG
+459 LGYPLILWGTG
-470 FFSEGE
+470 FFLENE
-476 KEYLLKPVNGFKRIY
+476 KEYLLKPVKGLKKVY
-491 RSISYSKD
+491 
-499 ISGRER
+499 

>member
-1 MIIDHIKRTIQLGS
+1 MIIDHLKRTVQLGT

-38 LSPQDF
+38 LFPQDF

-51 ITVSLLSRFVSS
+51 ITVSLLTRFVSS

-68 FTRFYYAPEYKEK
+68 FTRFYYAPDYREK
-81 SGLLLFNLF
+81 NGILLFNLF

-95 IITCCAVIFWRV
+95 LITCCTVVFWKI

-121 GHLLKIYA
+121 AHLLKIYA
-129 LILFLQP
+129 FILFLQP
-136 FSSLFLCL
+136 ISSLFLCL
-144 LRMLERAKYF
+144 LRMLEKAKYSV
-154 IFTSISSALL
+154 FTSISSLLL
-164 SAGLTLYLLTVLKK
+164 SASLTLYLLTVLKK
-178 GVLALIVGNL
+178 GVLSLIVGNL
-188 FGLIVIAIMI
+188 FSLIVTVIII

-205 LTFKLS
+205 STFRLS
-211 RSVLIPPLKYA
+211 RSTLIPPLKYA

-242 LRIFNSVSVV
+242 LRIFGSVSMV
-252 GLYSFGY
+252 GLYAFGY

-266 IALVTPLKQALQPVV
+266 TALVTPVKQALQPIV

-290 IRDFLRVGAT
+290 VRHFLKVGAT

-321 TLFAR
+321 MLFAR
-326 NEAFWEAWIIVP
+326 KEAFWGAWVIVP
-338 IITYSYVQHGVGNF
+338 IITYSYVQHGIGNF
-352 VGWGMGLMKKSFHV
+352 VGWGMGLMKKSFHM
-366 SGIVLIAASV
+366 SGIVLIAASA

-403 WNFLK
+403 WNVLK
-408 AYYSAKFYNL
+408 AYYSAKFYDL
-418 HFEVGRFLHITGI
+418 RFEVGRFLHITVI
-431 GFGLYGLSLLVANSS
+431 GFGLYGLSLLVANNG
-446 AVEINMALKFLFF
+446 AIATDMALKLLCC
-459 LGYPLMLWSTG
+459 LGYPLILWGTG
-470 FFSEGE
+470 FFSRNE
-476 KEYLLKPVNGFKRIY
+476 KEYLLKPVKGFKKVY
-491 RSISYSKD
+491 
-499 ISGRER
+499 

>member
-1 MIIDHIKRTIQLGS
+1 MNSSFKKIISLGS
-15 VYSIGSISQ
+15 LYSLGSISQ

-51 ITVSLLSRFVSS
+51 ITINLLTRFVSS

-68 FTRFYYAPEYKEK
+68 FARFYYAPEYRGKN
-81 SGLLLFNLF
+81 GILLFNLF

-95 IITCCAVIFWRV
+95 IITCCAVIFWRL
-107 SEYLAGILLQDRNL
+107 SEYLAGIILQDRNL
-121 GHLLKIYA
+121 VHLLKIYA

-154 IFTSISSALL
+154 VCTSILSLLL
-164 SAGLTLYLLTVLKK
+164 SAGLTLYLLAVLKK

-188 FGLIVIAIMI
+188 FGLIVTVIMI
-198 FPVFIKR
+198 LPVFIKKS
-205 LTFKLS
+205 TFKLS
-211 RSVLIPPLKYA
+211 HSTLIPPLKYA

-242 LRIFNSVSVV
+242 LRIFNSISMV
-252 GLYSFGY
+252 GLYGFGY

-266 IALVTPLKQALQPVV
+266 TALVTPLKQALQPIV
-281 LKQEEDPEA
+281 LKQEDNPEA
-290 IRDFLRVGAT
+290 IRHFLKLGAT

-321 TLFAR
+321 MLFAR
-326 NEAFWEAWIIVP
+326 KEAFWAAWVIVP
-338 IITYSYVQHGVGNF
+338 IITYSYVQHGIGNF

-366 SGIVLIAASV
+366 SGIVLIAALV
-376 NIGLNFLFVPQW
+376 NMGLNFLFVPYW

-408 AYYSAKFYNL
+408 AYYSAKFYDL
-418 HFEVGRFLHITGI
+418 HFEIGRLLHITGI
-431 GFGLYGLSLLVANSS
+431 GFGLYGLSLLAVNNS
-446 AVEINMALKFLFF
+446 ALEINMALKFLFF
-459 LGYPLMLWSTG
+459 LGYPLILWSTG
-470 FFSEGE
+470 FFSENE
-476 KEYLLKPVNGFKRIY
+476 KEYLLKPVSGFKKIY
-491 RSISYSKD
+491 RNVSYSKD
-499 ISGRER
+499 ISER

>member
-1 MIIDHIKRTIQLGS
+1 
-15 VYSIGSISQ
+15 
-24 GALFVLLFP
+24 
-33 IYTSF
+33 
-38 LSPQDF
+38 
-44 GIIGLMS
+44 
-51 ITVSLLSRFVSS
+51 
-63 PINSA
+63 
-68 FTRFYYAPEYKEK
+68 
-81 SGLLLFNLF
+81 
-90 LWALL
+90 
-95 IITCCAVIFWRV
+95 
-107 SEYLAGILLQDRNL
+107 
-121 GHLLKIYA
+121 
-129 LILFLQP
+129 
-136 FSSLFLCL
+136 
-144 LRMLERAKYF
+144 MLERAKYF
-154 IFTSISSALL
+154 VFTSISSLLL

-188 FGLIVIAIMI
+188 IGLIVTVIMVL
-198 FPVFIKR
+198 PVFIKKS
-205 LTFKLS
+205 TFKLS
-211 RSVLIPPLKYA
+211 HSTLIPPLKYA

-242 LRIFNSVSVV
+242 LRIFNSVSTV

-266 IALVTPLKQALQPVV
+266 TALVTPLKQALQPVV

-290 IRDFLRVGAT
+290 IRHFLRTGAT

-321 TLFAR
+321 MLFAR
-326 NEAFWEAWIIVP
+326 KEAFWAAWVIVP
-338 IITYSYVQHGVGNF
+338 IITYSYVQHGLGNF